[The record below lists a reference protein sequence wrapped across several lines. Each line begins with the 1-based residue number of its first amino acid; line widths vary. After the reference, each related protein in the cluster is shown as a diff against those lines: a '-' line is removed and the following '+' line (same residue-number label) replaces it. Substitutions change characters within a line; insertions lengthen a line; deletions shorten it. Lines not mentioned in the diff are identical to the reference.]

1 MSYNFIRKI
10 SNLQLMQ
17 SKLNND
23 VFLKKVK
30 DNYISKGKALL
41 TFRNDEATVYY
52 NGNQLCNTSFKL
64 GKTPQGELTVYEKYL
79 PLIRSAHLGS
89 KKSSKNVTEEQWRKE
104 TGINNYSFEDVLPE
118 ILDNISKDSS
128 PESTQVS
135 KLYKFSP
142 LNLDAPAEREIILLD
157 VEAAFAKTGE
167 KTERI
172 DAVFYHTKEHRLMFI
187 EVKRLSDGR
196 IQEKDGNTAE
206 VIKQLSGYKK
216 VIDSEKQ
223 NIVDQYNNVIKYYN
237 DILSKNKIPL
247 MKDCKDPLLGLLL
260 VEFTSQNKDK
270 EQKKKAEEILA
281 KNGMGIYSIGN
292 AENVKDE
299 TLAKIYSTFLKLPK

>member
-1 MSYNFIRKI
+1 MSYSLIRNI

-104 TGINNYSFEDVLPE
+104 TGINN
-118 ILDNISKDSS
+118 
-128 PESTQVS
+128 
-135 KLYKFSP
+135 
-142 LNLDAPAEREIILLD
+142 
-157 VEAAFAKTGE
+157 
-167 KTERI
+167 
-172 DAVFYHTKEHRLMFI
+172 
-187 EVKRLSDGR
+187 
-196 IQEKDGNTAE
+196 
-206 VIKQLSGYKK
+206 
-216 VIDSEKQ
+216 
-223 NIVDQYNNVIKYYN
+223 
-237 DILSKNKIPL
+237 
-247 MKDCKDPLLGLLL
+247 
-260 VEFTSQNKDK
+260 
-270 EQKKKAEEILA
+270 
-281 KNGMGIYSIGN
+281 
-292 AENVKDE
+292 
-299 TLAKIYSTFLKLPK
+299 